1 MKKAWVAA
9 HLIAGLSIGTPAQG
23 GPAWAQA
30 GSPNARRPPWESLA
44 IVVNPKNPTSN
55 VTLGELR
62 EILLGE
68 RQWWAC
74 KLPRITLTARP
85 RGSAERETLTRTIY
99 RMDDAASDKYFFFE
113 VYRGVLPTS
122 PTILDTAAEVK
133 KFVSRTPGAVG
144 YVRASDVDDSVKIL
158 RIDGLFPED
167 DGYPLR
173 LHTRVAK

>member
-1 MKKAWVAA
+1 MKKAWTAA
-9 HLIAGLSIGTPAQG
+9 LLIAGLSIGRQAQG

-30 GSPNARRPPWESLA
+30 GSSNGRRSPWESLA

-55 VTLGELR
+55 VTVGELR

-74 KLPRITLTARP
+74 KQPRITLTAMP

-99 RMDDAASDKYFFFE
+99 RMDDAAFDKYFFFE
-113 VYRGVLPTS
+113 VYRGALPTS
-122 PTILDTAAEVK
+122 PTILETAAEVK

-173 LHTRVAK
+173 LHTRVAQ